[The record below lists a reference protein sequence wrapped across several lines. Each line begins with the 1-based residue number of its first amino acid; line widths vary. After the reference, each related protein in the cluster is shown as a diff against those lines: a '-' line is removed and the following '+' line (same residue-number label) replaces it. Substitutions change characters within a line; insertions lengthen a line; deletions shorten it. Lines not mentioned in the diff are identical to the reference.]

1 METTIIAISNQKGG
15 VGKSTTAYNLGACL
29 ALKHDKKVLL
39 IDFDPQANLSEYLKY
54 EPDGNPTMTKL
65 IMSFYAG
72 SPVTAETAQKAI
84 RHSETA
90 GVDYIPADINLANAE
105 TLMVT
110 MISKEHI
117 LRRILTEDVIGA
129 YDFVLIDCL
138 PSLGTLLINALTA
151 ADRVLIPVQTQKF
164 SMDGLQSLEAL
175 TQLVKAN
182 TNSKLN
188 LIGVLPTMVDRTK
201 VSRTAIET
209 LNEKY
214 GEMLFSAPQT
224 AIQQIPC
231 DQLKP
236 YHNHKF
242 ELYSGER
249 LEDMVAS
256 IKENGVLS
264 PIIVQPIEDGYEI
277 LIGHN
282 RWNASKLAGLPTVP
296 AIVKTGLTEDEA
308 EMYVIESN
316 VMQRGF
322 ENLRISEQAA
332 AVALRHS
339 EMFSQGKRNDILR
352 ELAVLENP
360 SAEPDTATLN
370 PVGSKLDTSESV
382 GKEYGVSKGSV
393 VRLIRIN
400 KLIDELK
407 NLVDSGDI
415 AIRAGVELSFL
426 SDDTQA
432 VVAECAEDSKIDM
445 KKSIL
450 ICS

>member
-1 METTIIAISNQKGG
+1 MNTPQFD
-15 VGKSTTAYNLGACL
+15 LGA
-29 ALKHDKKVLL
+29 
-39 IDFDPQANLSEYLKY
+39 
-54 EPDGNPTMTKL
+54 
-65 IMSFYAG
+65 
-72 SPVTAETAQKAI
+72 
-84 RHSETA
+84 
-90 GVDYIPADINLANAE
+90 
-105 TLMVT
+105 
-110 MISKEHI
+110 
-117 LRRILTEDVIGA
+117 
-129 YDFVLIDCL
+129 
-138 PSLGTLLINALTA
+138 
-151 ADRVLIPVQTQKF
+151 
-164 SMDGLQSLEAL
+164 
-175 TQLVKAN
+175 
-182 TNSKLN
+182 
-188 LIGVLPTMVDRTK
+188 
-201 VSRTAIET
+201 
-209 LNEKY
+209 
-214 GEMLFSAPQT
+214 MLSAPQT

-242 ELYSGER
+242 ELYTGER
-249 LEDMVAS
+249 LEDMIAS

-264 PIIVQPIEDGYEI
+264 PIIVQPDGDSYEI

-282 RWNASKLAGLPTVP
+282 RWNASKLAGLSTVP
-296 AIVKTGLTEDEA
+296 AIVKSGLTEGEA

-407 NLVDSGDI
+407 ALVDSGELS
-415 AIRAGVELSFL
+415 IRAGVELSFL
-426 SDDTQA
+426 SEDTQA

-445 KKSIL
+445 KKAKMLRASADEEGSIERHTIEGI
-450 ICS
+450 ICGEDGEAKPKPKSVKISNDTYTKYFSEGVKAKEITETIEKALAFYFENMEEQ

>member
-1 METTIIAISNQKGG
+1 MNTPQFD
-15 VGKSTTAYNLGACL
+15 LGA
-29 ALKHDKKVLL
+29 
-39 IDFDPQANLSEYLKY
+39 
-54 EPDGNPTMTKL
+54 
-65 IMSFYAG
+65 
-72 SPVTAETAQKAI
+72 
-84 RHSETA
+84 
-90 GVDYIPADINLANAE
+90 
-105 TLMVT
+105 
-110 MISKEHI
+110 
-117 LRRILTEDVIGA
+117 
-129 YDFVLIDCL
+129 
-138 PSLGTLLINALTA
+138 
-151 ADRVLIPVQTQKF
+151 
-164 SMDGLQSLEAL
+164 
-175 TQLVKAN
+175 
-182 TNSKLN
+182 
-188 LIGVLPTMVDRTK
+188 
-201 VSRTAIET
+201 
-209 LNEKY
+209 
-214 GEMLFSAPQT
+214 MLSAPQT

-296 AIVKTGLTEDEA
+296 AIVKTDLTEEEA

-352 ELAVLENP
+352 ELAHLENP
-360 SAEPDTATLN
+360 SSEPDTATLN

-407 NLVDSGDI
+407 ALVDSGELS
-415 AIRAGVELSFL
+415 IRAGVELSFL
-426 SDDTQA
+426 SEDTQA
-432 VVAECAEDSKIDM
+432 VVAEESKIDM
-445 KKSIL
+445 KKAKMLRASADDEGNIERYTVESIISGEDGEAKPKPKSVKISNDTYTKYFSDGVKAKEITETIEKAL
-450 ICS
+450 AFYFENMEEN